1 MKFSLV
7 HPVYPIAFPDCGAI
21 IGGIDSIITI
31 CEMKKLVTVL
41 FVMVA
46 ATLAGCGQ
54 SGSLYIPDDTHQNE
68 QSQ

>member
-1 MKFSLV
+1 
-7 HPVYPIAFPDCGAI
+7 
-21 IGGIDSIITI
+21 
-31 CEMKKLVTVL
+31 MKKLLTVL

-54 SGSLYIPDDTHQNE
+54 SGSLYIPDDAQQNE